1 MTHGGGPS
9 AATQTLARP
18 AATETNHAGVKVRPY
33 RPADHNA
40 CRRLWG
46 ELVEHRAEL
55 YPRGGQRDGDRGGT
69 DASAG
74 FEEYL
79 TRLDLS
85 GLWVADSADGVV
97 GFIGLTL
104 DGSAAAIDPVIVTRP
119 RRGRGIG
126 RALLSTV
133 ASEARRRNLAQLT
146 VSPSARD
153 HAALRSLRA
162 AGFGAVT
169 SVTLTFALRGGQ
181 SSAADDPLDLAGL
194 RFHA

>member
-18 AATETNHAGVKVRPY
+18 AATETNRAGVRVRPY
-33 RPADHNA
+33 RAADHNA

-55 YPRGGQRDGDRGGT
+55 YPRGGPTEDHRGRT

-85 GLWVADSADGVV
+85 GLWVADSPDGVV

-104 DGSAAAIDPVIVTRP
+104 DGSAAAIDPVIVTR
-119 RRGRGIG
+119 RQRGHGIG

-153 HAALRSLRA
+153 HAALRSLRS

-181 SSAADDPLDLAGL
+181 SSATDAPLDLAGL